1 MGILVF
7 FGGFGQLKTKPNK
20 ANMPDFG
27 RKHEAL
33 NPKSE
38 TNAIYRVRFEKTKP
52 IFERAMWAQRQL

>member
-20 ANMPDFG
+20 ANMSDFG
-27 RKHEAL
+27 WKYEAL

-52 IFERAMWAQRQL
+52 ICGRAKMAQSLT